1 MKSVIIMKVN
11 KIKPQGYC
19 KGVILAINKCLEV
32 LNNPNTIKP
41 IYLLG
46 MLIHNRFVCAEL
58 AKKGLII
65 LDGNNRLEMLNQ
77 INEGTVIIS
86 AHGVSNFV
94 KEKAC
99 SKNLNVIDTTCPDV
113 KKVHDNV
120 LKYLSEGYE
129 VIYIGK
135 KNHPEALGV
144 LEESDKIHLIDN
156 ITSLDTLDKTK
167 KYYVTNQT
175 TLAHSYL
182 ESYHNYIKGNFAD
195 CIIENS
201 VCFATTKRETALYNI
216 ETDLIVVV
224 GDNNSSNT
232 QKLVETAKKMAQ
244 AKAVIAIERA
254 NDLLNYNLSQYQEA
268 YVTSGA
274 STPNVIVEQVIKF
287 LESDGKDLKIL
298 EEELLFF

>member
-1 MKSVIIMKVN
+1 MKVN

-32 LNNPNTIKP
+32 INNPNTLKP

-46 MLIHNRFVCAEL
+46 MLIHNRFVCDEL

-65 LDGNNRLEMLNQ
+65 LDGNNRLEMLNN

-86 AHGVSNFV
+86 AHGVSNKV
-94 KEKAC
+94 KEAAYQ
-99 SKNLNVIDTTCPDV
+99 KNLNIIDTTCPDV

-120 LKYLSEGYE
+120 LKYLNEGYE

-135 KNHPEALGV
+135 NNHPETLGV

-156 ITSLDTLDKTK
+156 ISSLDSLDKNR

-175 TLAHSYL
+175 TLAHSYI
-182 ESYHNYIKGNFAD
+182 EIYHNYIKENFQD
-195 CIIENS
+195 YLIENNI
-201 VCFATTKRETALYNI
+201 CFATTKRETALYDI
-216 ETDLIVVV
+216 KTDLIVVV
-224 GDNNSSNT
+224 GDKNSSNT

-244 AKAVIAIERA
+244 ANAVIAIERA
-254 NDLLNYNLSQYQEA
+254 NDLLNFDLSIYKEA

-287 LESDGKDLKIL
+287 LESDGKDSKIL
-298 EEELLFF
+298 DEQLLFF

>member
-1 MKSVIIMKVN
+1 MKVN

-32 LNNPNTIKP
+32 INNPNTLKP

-46 MLIHNRFVCAEL
+46 MLIHNRFVCDEL
-58 AKKGLII
+58 AKKGLIMI
-65 LDGNNRLEMLNQ
+65 DGNNRLEMLNN

-86 AHGVSNFV
+86 AHGVSNKV
-94 KEKAC
+94 KEAAYQ
-99 SKNLNVIDTTCPDV
+99 KNLNIIDTTCPDV

-120 LKYLSEGYE
+120 LKYLNEGYE

-135 KNHPEALGV
+135 NNHPEALGV

-156 ITSLDTLDKTK
+156 ISSLDSLDKNR

-175 TLAHSYL
+175 TLAHSYI
-182 ESYHNYIKGNFAD
+182 EIYHNYIKENFQD
-195 CIIENS
+195 YLIENNI
-201 VCFATTKRETALYNI
+201 CFATTKRETALYDI
-216 ETDLIVVV
+216 KTDLIVVV
-224 GDNNSSNT
+224 GDKNSSNT

-244 AKAVIAIERA
+244 ANAVIAIERA
-254 NDLLNYNLSQYQEA
+254 NDLLNFDLSIYKEA

-287 LESDGKDLKIL
+287 LESDGKDSKIL
-298 EEELLFF
+298 DEQLLFF